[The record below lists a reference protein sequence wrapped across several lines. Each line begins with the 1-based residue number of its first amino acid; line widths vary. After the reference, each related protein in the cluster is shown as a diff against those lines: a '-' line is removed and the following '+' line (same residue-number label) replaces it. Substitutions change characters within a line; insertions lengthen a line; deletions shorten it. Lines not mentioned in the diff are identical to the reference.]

1 MEIQRST
8 NNEGAPDRAIMRSSR
23 FAPMFWTQFLSA
35 FNDNFLK
42 NALVFMILFSVAD
55 QGPALISAAGAVFI
69 APFLFLSALGGQ
81 IADRSDKAAVARK
94 LKLAEIGGAGV
105 AVAGMTL
112 TSVPLMFIALFIFG
126 VVSALFSPVKYGI
139 LPDHLEKSELPKA
152 NAWFEAGTFMAILGG
167 TISAGLLF
175 ASGHSAIL
183 FAPVMMAL
191 AIGCYLV
198 SRRIPSTEVAA
209 PGLAADWNIFRSTA
223 GIFRDL
229 VRDTRLGR
237 TALMTSWFWLIGA
250 LVMSVLPVIVKDI
263 LGGGELAVTWFL
275 AVFAVF
281 VGVGSAL
288 AAWLS
293 AGRVVLLPAAVGT
306 VLLALFSLD
315 AANVLSGID
324 VVSVDDLAPFAA
336 LAAFI
341 SRPEVIRLSIDM
353 AGLAMSGALL
363 VVPTF
368 AALQAW
374 AKPENRAR
382 VIAGANALG
391 AGFMAIG
398 GGMLAAAQAYGVS
411 PAEVMAVLAVLNG
424 LAAVLMFKFLP
435 TDPFRDLVSII
446 YRAFFRL
453 EVKGMENLEKAGEAP
468 ILALNHVSY
477 LDAGLALTLTDQA
490 PTFAVDYHVA
500 QRWWVRPFLKLA
512 NALPI
517 NPAKPM
523 ATRSLIKVVNSG
535 QPMVIFPEGRL
546 TVTGGLMKVY
556 DGAAMVADKTGAKV
570 VPIRID
576 GLERTPFSRLT
587 PSQIRKAIFP
597 KVRVTILEPRE
608 LAMDEELKGRRRRAA
623 AGAKLYDTMS
633 DLIFETDLSSRK
645 TIVERVIE
653 TAKERGMSTVAIED
667 PVTGSLTYGK
677 LLAGMSVLGRKIA
690 RIAGDNETVGVMLP
704 NANGAAVTT
713 LAVMSS
719 GKVPAMINFTA
730 GAKSVLSACRTA
742 KVEKIFSSRAFIAQA
757 KLSGLVEEVSGQVE
771 IVWLEDV
778 RKEIGIADKLFGMAN
793 RKRPLVRRKVED
805 PAAILFTSGSE
816 GTPKGVVLSHANI
829 LANAT
834 QAAARIDFSPSDKVF
849 NVLPMFHSFG
859 LTAGTILPLVS
870 GVPIYMYPSPL
881 HYRIVPE
888 LIYSSNATILFGT
901 DTFLNGYARVAHAY
915 DFRSLRYCFAGAEP
929 VKPSTRQTYMERFGV
944 RILEGYGVTET
955 SPVIA
960 INTPMFNKPGSVG
973 KLMPGMIAR
982 LEDVPG
988 VEEGGRLFVSG
999 PNVMMGYLLHDNPG
1013 VLQPPAD
1020 GWHDT
1025 GDIVDIDEDG
1035 YITIKG
1041 RAKRF
1046 AKIGGEMVS
1055 LAAVE
1060 EIAGKLWPEGLS
1072 AVAAVKDDR
1081 KGEKL
1086 ILISESPDASRS
1098 EFLKHAK
1105 ANGVQ
1110 DLMVPA
1116 EVRIVDAVPVLGTG
1130 KIDFV
1135 GVTELV
1141 ASGNVGTKA

>member
-1 MEIQRST
+1 M
-8 NNEGAPDRAIMRSSR
+8 MRSSR

-55 QGPALISAAGAVFI
+55 GGAALVSAAGAVFI
-69 APFLFLSALGGQ
+69 APYLFLSALGGQ
-81 IADRSDKAAVARK
+81 IADRSDKASVARK
-94 LKLAEIGGAGV
+94 LKFIEMGGAV
-105 AVAGMTL
+105 LAVAGMVL
-112 TSVPLMFIALFIFG
+112 SSLPVMFASLFVFG
-126 VVSALFSPVKYGI
+126 AVSALFSPVKYGI
-139 LPDHLEKSELPKA
+139 LPDHLQKSELPKA
-152 NAWFEAGTFMAILGG
+152 NAWVEAGTFMAILGG
-167 TISAGLLF
+167 TISAGILF
-175 ASGHSAIL
+175 ASGHSSVL
-183 FAPVMMAL
+183 FAPIMISL
-191 AIGCYLV
+191 AVGCYLV
-198 SRRIPSTEVAA
+198 SRKIPSTDVAA
-209 PGLAADWNIFRSTA
+209 PDLKPDWNVVRSTA
-223 GIFRDL
+223 GILRDL
-229 VRDTRLGR
+229 FGDSRLGR
-237 TALMTSWFWLIGA
+237 TAIMTSWFWLVGA
-250 LVMSVLPVIVKDI
+250 LVMSVLPVIVKDV

-275 AVFAVF
+275 TVFAVSI
-281 VGVGSAL
+281 GIGSAL
-288 AAWLS
+288 AAWFS
-293 AGRVVLLPAAVGT
+293 AGRVVLLPGVVGT
-306 VLLALFSLD
+306 ALLAVFSAD
-315 AANVLSGID
+315 AAMTIAGLSPVSFTGSFADFITRTE
-324 VVSVDDLAPFAA
+324 VV
-336 LAAFI
+336 
-341 SRPEVIRLSIDM
+341 RLSIDM
-353 AGLAMSGALL
+353 AGLAISGALL

-374 AKPENRAR
+374 AAPESRAR
-382 VIAGANALG
+382 TIAGANALG
-391 AGFMAIG
+391 AGLMALG
-398 GGMLAAAQAYGVS
+398 G
-411 PAEVMAVLAVLNG
+411 AVLAYGQSKGVTPETVMAIIAIMNAV
-424 LAAVLMFKFLP
+424 AAVLMFKFLP

-446 YRAFFRL
+446 YRAFFRM
-453 EVKGMENLEKAGEAP
+453 EVRGLENLEEAGEAP

-477 LDAGLALTLTDQA
+477 LDAGLALTLTDRA
-490 PTFAVDYHVA
+490 PTFAIDYNVA

-576 GLERTPFSRLT
+576 GLERTPFSYLN
-587 PSQIRKAIFP
+587 PSQIRKALFP
-597 KVRVTILEPRE
+597 KVRVTILKPKE
-608 LAMDEELKGRRRRAA
+608 LKVEEELKGRRRRAA
-623 AGAKLYDTMS
+623 AGAKLYDVMS
-633 DLIFETDLSSRK
+633 DLMFETDIATDK
-645 TIVERVIE
+645 TIIERVIA
-653 TAKERGMSTVAIED
+653 TAKDRGLSKVASED

-677 LLAGMSVLGRKIA
+677 LLAGISVLGRKIA
-690 RIAGDNETVGVMLP
+690 KITGENETVGIMLP

-713 LAVMSS
+713 LATMSA

-730 GAKSVLSACRTA
+730 GAKNVVSACKTA
-742 KVEKIFSSRAFIAQA
+742 QVKKVLSSRAFVEQA
-757 KLSGLVEEVSGQVE
+757 KLSQLVEEVSAHVE
-771 IVWLEDV
+771 FVWLEDV
-778 RKEIGIADKLFGMAN
+778 RKEIGIADKLVGLLT
-793 RKRPLVRRKVED
+793 RGRPLARRKVSD

-834 QAAARIDFSPSDKVF
+834 QAAARIDFSPNDKVF

-888 LIYSSNATILFGT
+888 LIYASNATILFGT

-929 VKPSTRQTYMERFGV
+929 VKESTRQTYMQRFGV

-955 SPVIA
+955 APVIA
-960 INTPMFNKPGSVG
+960 INTPMFNKPGTVG
-973 KLMPGMIAR
+973 KLMPGMSAR
-982 LEDVPG
+982 LEKVPG
-988 VEEGGRLFVSG
+988 VEVGGRLFVAG
-999 PNVMMGYLLHDNPG
+999 PNVMLGYLMSDKPG
-1013 VLQPPAD
+1013 VLQPLAD

-1025 GDIVDIDEDG
+1025 GDIVDVDDEG
-1035 YITIKG
+1035 FISIKG

-1060 EIAGKLWPEGLS
+1060 EIAGKLWPGVLS
-1072 AVAAVKDDR
+1072 AVAAIKDDR

-1086 ILISESPDASRS
+1086 ILFSEDDVATRAD
-1098 EFLKHAK
+1098 FLKYAK

-1116 EVRIVDAVPVLGTG
+1116 EVRVVEKVPVLGSG

-1135 GVTELV
+1135 GVTEL
-1141 ASGNVGTKA
+1141 ALADQQKLAA